1 MADWPT
7 VEKIQYAIAFI
18 STLKIAPNESWQFL
32 HFLSENTMMLIIIFL
47 LLIYHSY
54 INSYMIQY
62 FL

>member
-7 VEKIQYAIAFI
+7 VGKIQDAIAFI

-32 HFLSENTMMLIIIFL
+32 HFLSENTMMLIMIFL